1 MKFIKYFT
9 AASLVLSMGVV
20 STSCVDDLDVK
31 PDDPN
36 TKTELT
42 DAAQWQGYFGSLYGL
57 LRYEGNLSTSDGGA
71 GTWMRCHWNLQEITA
86 DEAIISNKWN
96 DPGYHTLNFNTWLTE
111 NEWIYAAFAREFYT
125 AKQCSEFIAKS
136 QGALSFGFT
145 QEEIDAMTAE
155 ARVLRAYAYYYMI
168 DLFGRGPWITED
180 TPTGATPPTYDRKQ
194 LFDATVADLKAT
206 IESGKLIPASRQDKM
221 RLSLEAA
228 QTLLSKLYLNAEV
241 YVGTPMYKEC
251 ADVLKEVKN
260 SIGSLA
266 PEYKY
271 IFCGSNEK
279 YVHNE
284 IIFAIPQ
291 RANSIE
297 TWGGTT
303 YMTAGAFDEL
313 ADPFEL
319 ARLGCGFVDFDV
331 KKDPETNEEY
341 LSPILSGP
349 NPWTGLRMRPELSQ
363 MLIQNGGKRNLAYTE
378 GYNIGVANL
387 DKYGPGADGYMC
399 VKYSYT
405 NESNYDNVG
414 SDAPY
419 QLNRY
424 YLIATDAFKAK
435 FPQTQQ
441 DRLAAAQQVL
451 ANYPDEFAGYTAQ
464 QIMDGEAASVQSKL
478 MAQYKAEFE
487 RASQVCDAAYPVFR
501 LADVYLMLSECEF
514 RGVDGADPGFVL
526 FNKVRERAGLQPN
539 NNPSALDILNER
551 QCELYWEGHRRSD
564 LIRFGRYT
572 GSSYNWSWRGG
583 VLEGAYMP
591 DFRKLFAIPYQY
603 VPTVGQNPGY

>member
-1 MKFIKYFT
+1 MKFTKYIA
-9 AASLVLSMGVV
+9 AASLTLAAAVCT
-20 STSCVDDLDVK
+20 TSCVDDLDVK

-42 DAAQWQGYFGSLYGL
+42 DAAQWEGYFGSLYGAF
-57 LRYEGNLSTSDGGA
+57 RYVGNLSTSDGGA

-86 DEAIISNKWN
+86 DEAIISNKWG
-96 DPGYHTLNFNTWLTE
+96 DPGYHALNFNNWRTE

-136 QGALSFGFT
+136 QGAVNYGFT
-145 QEEIDAMTAE
+145 QDQVDTMNAE

-168 DLFGRGPWITED
+168 DLFGRGPWITEE
-180 TPTGATPPTYDRKQ
+180 TPTGSTPPTYDRTE
-194 LFDATVADLKAT
+194 LFNATVADLKAT

-221 RLSLEAA
+221 RVSLEAA
-228 QTLLSKLYLNAEV
+228 KTLLGKLYLNAEV
-241 YVGTPMYKEC
+241 YTGKPMYAEC
-251 ADVLKEVKN
+251 AEVLKEVKN
-260 SIGSLA
+260 SMGSLA

-271 IFCGSNEK
+271 LFCGSNDK
-279 YVHNE
+279 YINNE
-284 IIFAIPQ
+284 IIWAIPQ
-291 RANSIE
+291 KAFQME

-331 KKDPETNEEY
+331 KTDPETKEKS

-349 NPWTGLRMRPELSQ
+349 TPWTGLRMRPELSQ
-363 MLIQNGGKRNLAYTE
+363 MLIQNGGSRNLAFTKD
-378 GYNIGVANL
+378 YNIGIANL

-405 NESNYDNVG
+405 NESNYDNTG
-414 SDAPY
+414 ADAPY

-424 YLIATDAFKAK
+424 YLIATDAFKK
-435 FPQTQQ
+435 DFPQTEA
-441 DRLAAAQQVL
+441 DRLAAANQVL
-451 ANYPDEFAGYTAQ
+451 ANYPEFAGYTAQ
-464 QIMDGEAASVQSKL
+464 QIMDGAASAVQSQL
-478 MAQYKAEFE
+478 MAKYKAEFE
-487 RASQVCDAAYPVFR
+487 RTSQVCDAAFPVFR

-514 RGVDGADPGFVL
+514 RGVSGADPGFAL
-526 FNKVRERAGLQPN
+526 FNQVRARAGLQPN
-539 NNPSALDILNER
+539 NNPSAIDILNER

-572 GSSYNWSWRGG
+572 GSTYNWSWKGG
-583 VLEGAYMP
+583 VLEGSYLPAY
-591 DFRKLFAIPYQY
+591 RNLFAIPYQN
-603 VPTVGQNPGY
+603 VSTVGQNPGY